1 MVFVQAPGK
10 LILSGEWSVLEQG
23 NPAIAMAVDSAS
35 TVLIKEKPQTVISSP
50 NFGIKKIFCEFDG
63 RSLEMQNATPKQKE
77 VLRFVKSAA
86 ETALRY
92 LSEKGIP
99 LKKFE
104 MATDSKK
111 NSIKKLDGSFQKVGF
126 GSSAAITVATVAA
139 VLELHG
145 EQIKKNRETIYKL
158 ATISHFLGQDRAG
171 SAVDIAASTFGG
183 LVFYKSFD
191 GLWLLSALEKKPLLA
206 VVESNWHGF
215 FAQEIPIPKNFEVIV
230 AFSGKSSSTTKL
242 VEKMNHFK
250 EMSPADYMQVIG
262 SIKDTT
268 QKLASALKKGEK
280 EKTLQL
286 IAQNR
291 GLLKMLSEKSENNL
305 ETVELSKII
314 ETMDKFGAAAKFS
327 GAGGGD
333 CAIGVCYSKETKQRI
348 INALKEKGLKPL
360 DINISPTGVFRAD

>member
-23 NPAIAMAVDSAS
+23 NPAIVMAVDSAS
-35 TVLIKEKPQTVISSP
+35 TVLIKEMPQTAISSP
-50 NFGIKKIFCEFDG
+50 DFGIKKIACEFDG
-63 RSLEMQNATPKQKE
+63 KSLEMPNATPKQKE

-92 LSEKGIP
+92 LNEKKIP

-104 MATDSKK
+104 LATGSKK
-111 NSIKKLDGSFQKVGF
+111 NSIKKPGGSFQKTGF

-145 EQIKKNRETIYKL
+145 EQITKNRGTIYKL
-158 ATISHFLGQDRAG
+158 AAISHFLGQGRIG
-171 SAVDIAASTFGG
+171 SAADIAASTFGG
-183 LVFYKSFD
+183 IVFYRRFD
-191 GLWLLSALEKKPLLA
+191 GPWLSLALEKKPLLE
-206 VVESNWHGF
+206 VVESDWPGF
-215 FAQEIPIPKNFEVIV
+215 FAQEIPVPKNFELIA
-230 AFSGKSSSTTKL
+230 AFSGKSASTTKL
-242 VEKMNHFK
+242 AEKMGIFK
-250 EMSPADYMQVIG
+250 KTNPADYMQAIG

-268 QKLASALKKGEK
+268 KKLANALKKGES
-280 EKTLQL
+280 EKTFKL

-291 GLLKMLSEKSENNL
+291 DQLKELSEKSGNTL
-305 ETVELSKII
+305 ETRELSKII
-314 ETMDKFGAAAKFS
+314 ETINKSGAAAKFS

-333 CAIGVCYSKETKQRI
+333 CAIGICYSKETKQQAIR
-348 INALKEKGLKPL
+348 ALKEKGLKPL